1 MKLYGREVT
10 KMKTILS
17 ILTAMVF
24 ALSFGLA
31 FADEWPVDQSGK
43 FIGTE
48 LRDEAFPAQQTE
60 VRMGAAAGGF
70 REEKADKGT
79 MIWESLFSASRGAD
93 LPDPYGG
100 FFKHEMTV
108 GAGGVAAGGYRA
120 EVAGRHEDKGSVI
133 YDSLLGSRGGTDI
146 AY

>member
-1 MKLYGREVT
+1 
-10 KMKTILS
+10 MKTIFS

-48 LRDEAFPAQQTE
+48 LRDEAYPVQQTE
-60 VRMGAAAGGF
+60 VRMGAAAGGL

-79 MIWESLFSASRGAD
+79 MIWESLFSASRD
-93 LPDPYGG
+93 TDQPDPYGG
-100 FFKHEMTV
+100 FFKHETAA

-120 EVAGRHEDKGSVI
+120 DAAGKHEDKGSVI
-133 YDSLLGSRGGTDI
+133 FDSLLGPRGGTDI

>member
-1 MKLYGREVT
+1 
-10 KMKTILS
+10 MKTILS

-48 LRDEAFPAQQTE
+48 LRDEAFPVQQTE
-60 VRMGAAAGGF
+60 VRMGAAAGGV
-70 REEKADKGT
+70 REEKTDKSNMIWKSLFGAPKGT
-79 MIWESLFSASRGAD
+79 D
-93 LPDPYGG
+93 LPDPYRG
-100 FFKHEMTV
+100 FFKHEKAV
-108 GAGGVAAGGYRA
+108 GAGGAAAGGYRA
-120 EVAGRHEDKGSVI
+120 EAAGDKGSVI
-133 YDSLLGSRGGTDI
+133 YDSLLGPRGGTTDI